1 MVKRICCWLKNKFA
15 KKELALPE
23 HAWLVRSIELPD
35 GSTMVE
41 DGEFEGMSALRN
53 VVLPSSILKI
63 GSRAFEGC
71 PQLLELSYHSIY
83 ADWYALVAHSPA
95 DCFAGSSIKTV
106 HCLDMHVSLEPS
118 SEG

>member
-41 DGEFEGMSALRN
+41 DGEF
-53 VVLPSSILKI
+53 I
-63 GSRAFEGC
+63 GAFIPLDLC
-71 PQLLELSYHSIY
+71 RLVCARSPFPCRLLCRVQH
-83 ADWYALVAHSPA
+83 
-95 DCFAGSSIKTV
+95 
-106 HCLDMHVSLEPS
+106 
-118 SEG
+118 